1 MLRIGTTGGGNDF
14 VNRERSRATVELLG
28 VQREGTYGEQ
38 EYSCNEHVPI
48 LADSPLTLERL
59 PLSYLG
65 TPWPMVVALY
75 RQALPMQESDR
86 IDFLQK
92 HCGVRTP
99 LYYEVR
105 SLLAGTEPRVWI
117 EN

>member
-1 MLRIGTTGGGNDF
+1 M
-14 VNRERSRATVELLG
+14 S
-28 VQREGTYGEQ
+28 
-38 EYSCNEHVPI
+38 H
-48 LADSPLTLERL
+48 
-59 PLSYLG
+59 LG

-75 RQALPMQESDR
+75 HQALPMQESDR

-105 SLLAGTEPRVWI
+105 SLLAGARRVSTTLRQSAKEFSEYSFL
-117 EN
+117 ENPMRRVC

>member
-1 MLRIGTTGGGNDF
+1 
-14 VNRERSRATVELLG
+14 
-28 VQREGTYGEQ
+28 
-38 EYSCNEHVPI
+38 
-48 LADSPLTLERL
+48 
-59 PLSYLG
+59 
-65 TPWPMVVALY
+65 
-75 RQALPMQESDR
+75 MQESDR

-105 SLLAGTEPRVWI
+105 SLLAGAEPRVWI